1 MLGTFVVRE
10 LSFYHRMIIV
20 LLSVMNHDSFY
31 STPTTQLINQ
41 NAHPVPPSCCF
52 TCFMCLI
59 PCLFSDGLLSA
70 LSWCLLVVNVCCEW
84 HAVNGMPCFVCS
96 LVLHEIRSLWWSV
109 PLVKCLSCWC
119 WLPPAGVLSCSVP
132 HGVYASWRNRNRS
145 AVSDSSKSYIC
156 DFIDSYSLPMS
167 TLDVQSLDAWLTKPK
182 PLSGF
187 SFVSF
192 VFFHGTM

>member
-1 MLGTFVVRE
+1 M
-10 LSFYHRMIIV
+10 
-20 LLSVMNHDSFY
+20 MNYDSFY
-31 STPTTQLINQ
+31 STPTTQLYSTKCPPCPSLMLFCLSHVCNSLYVQ
-41 NAHPVPPSCCF
+41 CLPSECSLRPVCSLW
-52 TCFMCLI
+52 M
-59 PCLFSDGLLSA
+59 S
-70 LSWCLLVVNVCCEW
+70 
-84 HAVNGMPCFVCS
+84 AVNGMLCLVCS

-132 HGVYASWRNRNRS
+132 HGVYAYWLNWNRS

-167 TLDVQSLDAWLTKPK
+167 TIDVQSLDAWLTKPK